1 MMKKKPTARLTLRQ
15 EATESSKQGKT
26 KTNKKQKKTPTCEQ
40 SSCCKFGSKGKTQ
53 PYYWLATDHNTR
65 TTQKT
70 DQQKRK
76 SRTLKERTARNKQ
89 RTTRSYATRSY
100 VKSKVGIKPPK
111 S

>member
-26 KTNKKQKKTPTCEQ
+26 KTNKKQKKTLTCEQ
-40 SSCCKFGSKGKTQ
+40 SSCCKSGSKGKTQ

-100 VKSKVGIKPPK
+100 VKSKVGIEPPK